1 MSGVPSSEKAL
12 MLYGVSHVHHD
23 HDDNHGHYM
32 HTYSGTYMS
41 RKSGHCCAMNPTL
54 LPGVH
59 LVLPHTVLVLVAN
72 TLLGTL

>member
-41 RKSGHCCAMNPTL
+41 RTL

-59 LVLPHTVLVLVAN
+59 LVLPHTVLML
-72 TLLGTL
+72 TS